1 MESPF
6 ALHPVLRVIGKSVS
20 EEHATRANAGGMGS
34 DCGGDQRGQNELR
47 TAARLARKQQLR
59 GTGKQSQ
66 LRSDS
71 SMQEVAERVQFKE
84 FMEVIRAGS
93 VT

>member
-1 MESPF
+1 
-6 ALHPVLRVIGKSVS
+6 VKSAS
-20 EEHATRANAGGMGS
+20 EEHATRAKAGRMGS

-47 TAARLARKQQLR
+47 AAARLARKQQLR
-59 GTGKQSQ
+59 GTGKQSR

-71 SMQEVAERVQFKE
+71 SMQEIAQRVQFKE